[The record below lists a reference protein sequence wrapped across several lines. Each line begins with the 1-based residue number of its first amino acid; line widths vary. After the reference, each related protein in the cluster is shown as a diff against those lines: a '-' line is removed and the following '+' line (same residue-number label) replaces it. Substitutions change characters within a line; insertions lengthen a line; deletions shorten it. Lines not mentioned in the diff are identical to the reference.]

1 MIILNVRFGRELV
14 VITASLSTT
23 AFGGNARVSE
33 RLKSDIVDVYF
44 ER

>member
-23 AFGGNARVSE
+23 AFGGNACVSS
-33 RLKSDIVDVYF
+33 RSTAVSQKHF
-44 ER
+44 